1 MGLIGAAAGIIAE
14 FNPFHRGHEAL
25 IRAAREGGAE
35 YVAVVMSGDFVQRGA
50 PALVSKWDRAEMALR
65 CGADAVFELPLPW
78 AMAGAERFA
87 LGGVFLLSQIGCTRL
102 CFGSESGS
110 AEALSRT
117 ASLLLSPELSQR
129 LKEELRTGV
138 SFASARETAVRAL
151 AGEEAASLLRTP
163 NDTLGVE
170 YLKAARTLGV
180 RLEPFPVRRVG
191 AGHHDALP
199 DGAFASA
206 TAIRRLVRSGGNW
219 EPFVPQK
226 AAAVL
231 RRAIGRGACPADV
244 SSMERAIL
252 ARLRVMERDDF
263 AALPD
268 VSEGLENRLFA
279 AARAAGSLAE
289 YFSLVKTKRYPLA
302 RLRRIVF
309 SALLGLTAED
319 ERGLPPYL
327 RLLGFT
333 DRGVFLLRE
342 AKRTGN
348 LPVLSHSSDL
358 LHLDK
363 RGRDMVELEGKGS
376 DLHALFLPSPPP
388 CGTNLSHGVVRLR
401 A

>member
-1 MGLIGAAAGIIAE
+1 MGPVSSAAGIVAE

-25 IRAAREGGAE
+25 IRSARASGAE

-87 LGGVFLLSQIGCTRL
+87 LGGVFLLAQIGCTRL

-110 AEALSRT
+110 AETLART
-117 ASLLLSPELSQR
+117 ASLLLSPEFSQK
-129 LKEELRTGV
+129 LKQELQTGV
-138 SFASARETAVRAL
+138 SFARARETAVRAL

-170 YLKAARTLGV
+170 YLKAAQTLGV
-180 RLEPFPVRRVG
+180 RLESFPFQRVG
-191 AGHHDALP
+191 AGHHDVIP
-199 DGAFASA
+199 DGEFASA
-206 TAIRRLVRSGGNW
+206 TAIRRLVRCGGNW
-219 EPFVPQK
+219 EPFVPQE

-231 RRAIGRGACPADV
+231 RRAIGRGACPADI
-244 SSMERAIL
+244 SRMERAIL

-263 AALPD
+263 ASLPD
-268 VSEGLENRLFA
+268 VSEGLEHRLFA
-279 AARAAGSLAE
+279 AARAAGSLEE
-289 YFSLVKTKRYPLA
+289 YYSLVKTKRYPLA

-309 SALLGLTAED
+309 SAFLGLTAED
-319 ERGLPPYL
+319 GRGLPPYL
-327 RLLGFT
+327 RVLGFT
-333 DRGVFLLRE
+333 DRGLFFLRE

-363 RGRDMVELEGKGS
+363 RGRVMVELEGKGS
-376 DLHALFLPSPPP
+376 NLHALFLPAPLP

-401 A
+401 T